1 MQWTMPH
8 RVLQVVAVLIVAAA
22 LGGFT
27 LGVINGTQ
35 RGRLPGERPAGAS
48 SKTPAAVQAVEAT
61 PLSQERI
68 EGPPPPTPLTPE
80 EKAQADADKA
90 AKAQADA
97 AKLAANGT
105 ATPATKAP
113 ATASAAPAAAPAEKP
128 AAEKPAEPAASEEPP
143 H

>member
-8 RVLQVVAVLIVAAA
+8 RVLQVVAVLIVATA

-35 RGRLPGERPAGAS
+35 RGRLPGERTAHSNAS
-48 SKTPAAVQAVEAT
+48 IVPAVQAVEAA

-90 AKAQADA
+90 AKTQADA

-105 ATPATKAP
+105 AAPATKAP
-113 ATASAAPAAAPAEKP
+113 AAPPTALAAPAEKP
-128 AAEKPAEPAASEEPP
+128 VVEKPAEPATSEEPP

>member
-35 RGRLPGERPAGAS
+35 RGRLPGERAAGAS

-97 AKLAANGT
+97 AKLAVNG
-105 ATPATKAP
+105 AAPPATKAP
-113 ATASAAPAAAPAEKP
+113 AAASAAPAAPAEKP